1 MNNGPG
7 CSKSDL
13 NPGKFCDLLKRLN
26 PVQIKEALGDD
37 NDARKHLE
45 NQTILS
51 KDDKLKSANIQKVLD
66 VVAYLERKIGI
77 SPSSNPEGSIGVP
90 AVAKE
95 SGLGGEVAR
104 QDEDF
109 LSLKKPSITIITI

>member
-45 NQTILS
+45 NQKILL

-66 VVAYLERKIGI
+66 VVVEVLEKKI

-95 SGLGGEVAR
+95 SGLGG
-104 QDEDF
+104 
-109 LSLKKPSITIITI
+109 K